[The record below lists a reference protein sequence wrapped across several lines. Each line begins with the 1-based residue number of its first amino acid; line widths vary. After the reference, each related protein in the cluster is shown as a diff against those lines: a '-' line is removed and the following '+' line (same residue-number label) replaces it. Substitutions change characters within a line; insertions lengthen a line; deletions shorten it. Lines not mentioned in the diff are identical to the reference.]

1 MRAYERFLGYVKMN
15 TMSCEGSDTVPSS
28 DHQFDLA
35 HALVK
40 ELRSLGIDA
49 ESDDKCYVYA
59 HIDAT
64 DGLEALPSVGFIAHL
79 DTIPDFSG
87 ENVLPKVIYDYDGG
101 KVDLGHGRV
110 LSPEA
115 FPSLKAL
122 AGRTLI
128 TASGDTV
135 LGADDKAGVAEIMT
149 LAERIIFEK
158 IPHGKICIG
167 FTPDEEIGRGADCFD
182 VDRFGADFAY
192 TVDGG
197 KEGEIDYENFNAAS
211 AEFSVKG
218 FNIHPGSAKNK
229 MINAALV
236 ACEIN
241 SMLPSGETP
250 RDTEGYEGFFHLCS
264 MKGDCSSASLD
275 YIVRDHSAGNFE
287 SRLST
292 LRHIEKLMNEKYGEG
307 TVSLDIR
314 EQYRNMREKIEE
326 CMYVVDI
333 ACDATREAGAEPLI
347 TPVRGGTDG
356 ARLSFMGLPCPNL
369 GTGGYACH
377 GPFEHITAEGM
388 DKVVDILV
396 SIVGQVADGKAG
408 TR

>member
-1 MRAYERFLGYVKMN
+1 MRAYERFLEYVKMN
-15 TMSCEGSDTVPSS
+15 TMSCEESGTVPSS
-28 DHQFDLA
+28 AHQFTLA
-35 HALVK
+35 HALVQ
-40 ELRSLGIDA
+40 ELKALGIEA
-49 ESDDKCYVYA
+49 ECDDKCYVYA

-64 DGLEALPSVGFIAHL
+64 EGLEKLPAVGFIAHL

-87 ENVLPKVIYDYDGG
+87 ENVCPKVIPDYDGG
-101 KVDLGHGRV
+101 NVELGHGRV
-110 LSPEA
+110 LSPED
-115 FPSLKAL
+115 FPHLRGLK
-122 AGRTLI
+122 GRTLI

-149 LAERIIFEK
+149 FAERLVAGKF
-158 IPHGKICIG
+158 PHGRICIG

-182 VDRFGADFAY
+182 VRRFGADFAY

-197 KEGEIDYENFNAAS
+197 PEGEIEYENFNAAS
-211 AEFSVKG
+211 AEFSVTG

-241 SMLPSGETP
+241 AMLPAGETP
-250 RDTEGYEGFFHLCS
+250 HDTEGYEGFFHLCS
-264 MKGDCSSASLD
+264 MSGDCSKAALD
-275 YIVRDHSAGNFE
+275 YIVRDHSAGSFE
-287 SRLST
+287 ARLAT
-292 LRHIEKLMNEKYGEG
+292 LRHIEKLINEKYGAG
-307 TVSLDIR
+307 TVSLNIR
-314 EQYRNMREKIEE
+314 EQYRNMKEKIEQ

-333 ACDATREAGAEPLI
+333 ARDATADEGVEPI
-347 TPVRGGTDG
+347 IVPIRGGTDG

-388 DKVVDILV
+388 DKAVDILV
-396 SIVGQVADGKAG
+396 SIVGGIAAGKAG
-408 TR
+408 GV